1 MARQQHSAPPAT
13 SHGLLSVSGSGLSYS
28 AGTFRM
34 VDYIVA
40 DQAIRHMK
48 AVVEHCVKKAEEL
61 RQATGSPE
69 NYEVIVSTKGKSR
82 PRVYV
87 APSNSAGIRQELS
100 HAVLLKASLSMQG
113 R

>member
-1 MARQQHSAPPAT
+1 MARHSPPPE
-13 SHGLLSVSGSGLSYS
+13 SHGLLSASGTGGLSYS
-28 AGTFRM
+28 AGTFKM
-34 VDYIVA
+34 ADYIKA

-48 AVVEHCVKKAEEL
+48 GVVEHCIKKAEEL

-82 PRVYV
+82 PRIYI
-87 APSNSAGIRQELS
+87 APINSRGVRDELQ
-100 HAVLLKASLSMQG
+100 HACLLKAALSLQG